1 MRNSAS
7 PAPMPPRIAKFDL
20 ARLQQSRGYDAVMR
34 LPMAAWACFVALF
47 SVIHLQ
53 LYMAK
58 ADPALPDT
66 VYAINITMRVS
77 GIAFL
82 ILIATSVLLRGRPT
96 GKARGIEPRVSAL
109 IGTFLITAVVLFPRR
124 ELSPVAG
131 IVSTLLILTG
141 NALSL
146 HVLMQLG
153 RSFSVMAEARRLVTT
168 GAYRIVRHPLYVA
181 EELAV
186 IGMVMQFLSL
196 WTALLLAVQ
205 LAFQLRRM
213 RNEEAILGETFPEYD
228 AYKSRTA
235 RLIPG
240 IY

>member
-1 MRNSAS
+1 
-7 PAPMPPRIAKFDL
+7 MPSRTARFDL
-20 ARLQQSRGYDAVMR
+20 ARLQQSRAYDALMR

-47 SVIHLQ
+47 SVIDLQ
-53 LYMAK
+53 HYIAK
-58 ADPALPDT
+58 VDPTLPDT
-66 VYAINITMRVS
+66 VYAINIAMRVS

-82 ILIATSVLLRGRPT
+82 ILIATSVLLRGRPA
-96 GKARGIEPRVSAL
+96 GKARGIEPRISAL
-109 IGTFLITAVVLFPRR
+109 IGTFLITAIVLFPRR
-124 ELSPVAG
+124 ELTPIAG
-131 IVSTLLILTG
+131 IVSTVLILTG
-141 NALSL
+141 NVLAVY
-146 HVLMQLG
+146 VLMQLG

-168 GAYRIVRHPLYVA
+168 GVYRIVRHPLYVA

-186 IGMVMQFLSL
+186 FGMVMQFLSL

-205 LAFQLRRM
+205 IAFQLRRM
-213 RNEEAILGETFPEYD
+213 RNEETILGETFPEYD

>member
-1 MRNSAS
+1 MRN
-7 PAPMPPRIAKFDL
+7 PAPSAPIAPRIAKLDL
-20 ARLQQSRGYDAVMR
+20 VRLRQSRAYDALMR
-34 LPMAAWACFVALF
+34 LPMVAWAMFVAMF
-47 SVIHLQ
+47 QVVDLQ
-53 LYMAK
+53 QYMAK
-58 ADPALPDT
+58 ADPTLADT
-66 VYAINITMRVS
+66 VYAINIAMRVS

-82 ILIATSVLLRGRPT
+82 ILIATSVLLRGRPA
-96 GKARGIEPRVSAL
+96 GKARGIEPRISAL
-109 IGTFLITAVVLFPRR
+109 IGTFLIPAVVLFPRV
-124 ELSPVAG
+124 ELSSAAG

-141 NALSL
+141 NALAVY
-146 HVLMQLG
+146 VLSQLG

-168 GAYRIVRHPLYVA
+168 GVYRIVRHPLYVA

-186 IGMVMQFLSL
+186 FGIVMQFLSV

-205 LAFQLRRM
+205 IAFQLRRM
-213 RNEEAILGETFPEYD
+213 RNEETILGETFPEYD

>member
-1 MRNSAS
+1 MRN
-7 PAPMPPRIAKFDL
+7 PAPSAPIAPRIAKFDL
-20 ARLQQSRGYDAVMR
+20 VRLQQSRAYDALMR
-34 LPMAAWACFVALF
+34 LPMVAWAMFVAMF
-47 SVIHLQ
+47 QVVDLQ
-53 LYMAK
+53 QYMAK
-58 ADPALPDT
+58 ADPTLADT
-66 VYAINITMRVS
+66 VYAINIAMRVS

-82 ILIATSVLLRGRPT
+82 ILIATSVLLRGRPA
-96 GKARGIEPRVSAL
+96 GKARGIEPRISAL
-109 IGTFLITAVVLFPRR
+109 IGTFLIPAVVLFPRQ
-124 ELSPVAG
+124 ELSPIAG

-146 HVLMQLG
+146 YVLSQLG

-168 GAYRIVRHPLYVA
+168 GVYGIVRHPLYVA

-186 IGMVMQFLSL
+186 FGMIMQFLSV

-205 LAFQLRRM
+205 IAFQLRRM
-213 RNEEAILGETFPEYD
+213 RNEETILGETFPEY
-228 AYKSRTA
+228 ATYRTKTA